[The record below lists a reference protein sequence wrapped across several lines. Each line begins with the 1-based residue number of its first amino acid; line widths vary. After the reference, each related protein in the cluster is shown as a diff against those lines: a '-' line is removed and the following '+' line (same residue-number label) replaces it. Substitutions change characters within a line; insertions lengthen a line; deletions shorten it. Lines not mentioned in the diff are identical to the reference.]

1 MFKAR
6 CNILII
12 GLSKRMPPKSNFH
25 FLNKV
30 ITLYLFDILERNEG
44 TVKHLYSSVIQL

>member
-12 GLSKRMPPKSNFH
+12 GLSKTMPSKSNFH
-25 FLNKV
+25 FLHRV
-30 ITLYLFDILERNEG
+30 VTLYSFDLLKKIKEQHNIY
-44 TVKHLYSSVIQL
+44 TVK